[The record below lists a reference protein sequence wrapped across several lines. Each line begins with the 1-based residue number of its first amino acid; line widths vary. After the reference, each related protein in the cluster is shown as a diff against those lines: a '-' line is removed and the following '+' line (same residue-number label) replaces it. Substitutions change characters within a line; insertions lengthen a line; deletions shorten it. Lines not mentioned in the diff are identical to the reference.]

1 MTFNFQIGT
10 RGDAWRNGRVVEGG
24 GLENRCAK
32 APWVRILLPPP
43 RVWRGDREADGARL
57 LSECGGQTPPR
68 VRIPPPPP
76 DVSSLHN
83 V

>member
-1 MTFNFQIGT
+1 M
-10 RGDAWRNGRVVEGG
+10 VEGG

-76 DVSSLHN
+76 DGLFPTSVGSYRTPNLN
-83 V
+83 